1 MTWLYFSLVAATF
14 ESLRDV
20 LSKVVT
26 NKGNQPLDEYLVAWA
41 LRAFTL
47 IIYIPWLLLTPNPV
61 PTIGKD
67 FWWALLADATLSTIG
82 GILYIRALRFGD
94 ISLTIPLMGFSPLF
108 LAIASPLILNE
119 FPAKPQLIGIL
130 LICFGAYFLN
140 LNLKPKE
147 NNYLAPLKSLMTTQ
161 SSQLMLIVAFLW
173 ALTTSFDKVGAKN
186 SSPLFFSAS
195 LYFCTAIMT
204 LPIVIICSPNWFS
217 RLKSNFYKLVLLGS
231 LKALDMWCHVMA
243 IASTVAANSVAV
255 KQTSLLMTVGY
266 GYFLFHE
273 KNIKYR
279 LLGCIIIIVGV
290 CVLSIF

>member
-1 MTWLYFSLVAATF
+1 ML
-14 ESLRDV
+14 
-20 LSKVVT
+20 LS
-26 NKGNQPLDEYLVAWA
+26 
-41 LRAFTL
+41 
-47 IIYIPWLLLTPNPV
+47 PNPV
-61 PTIGKD
+61 PDIGKD

-130 LICFGAYFLN
+130 LICFGGYF

-147 NNYLAPLKSLMTTQ
+147 NNYLAPLKYLMTTQ
-161 SSQLMLIVAFLW
+161 SSQLMLIVSFFW
-173 ALTTSFDKVGAKN
+173 ALTTSFDKVGATN

-204 LPIVIICSPNWFS
+204 LPIVILCSPNWFS
-217 RLKSNFYKLVLLGS
+217 KLKSNFYKLVLLGS
-231 LKALDMWCHVMA
+231 LKAVDMWCHVMA

-273 KNIKYR
+273 KNIRHR

>member
-1 MTWLYFSLVAATF
+1 MHGDPDNL
-14 ESLRDV
+14 ESFLDGRREGNFR
-20 LSKVVT
+20 KVT
-26 NKGNQPLDEYLVAWA
+26 KEYEN
-41 LRAFTL
+41 
-47 IIYIPWLLLTPNPV
+47 LLLEIIEKE
-61 PTIGKD
+61 PTEYGYE
-67 FWWALLADATLSTIG
+67 FGRWTAARLATYLESAT
-82 GILYIRALRFGD
+82 GIK
-94 ISLTIPLMGFSPLF
+94 LMGFSPLF

-140 LNLKPKE
+140 FNLNLKPKE

-173 ALTTSFDKVGAKN
+173 ALTSSFDKVGATN

-204 LPIVIICSPNWFS
+204 LPIVILCSPNWFS
-217 RLKSNFYKLVLLGS
+217 KLKSNFYKLVLLGS
-231 LKALDMWCHVMA
+231 LKAVDMWCHVMA

-273 KNIKYR
+273 KNIRQR

>member
-1 MTWLYFSLVAATF
+1 ML
-14 ESLRDV
+14 
-20 LSKVVT
+20 LS
-26 NKGNQPLDEYLVAWA
+26 
-41 LRAFTL
+41 
-47 IIYIPWLLLTPNPV
+47 PNPV
-61 PTIGKD
+61 PAIGKD

-119 FPAKPQLIGIL
+119 FPAKAQLIGIL
-130 LICFGAYFLN
+130 LICFGAYF

-161 SSQLMLIVAFLW
+161 SSRLMLIVAFLW

-217 RLKSNFYKLVLLGS
+217 KLKSNFYKLVLLGS
-231 LKALDMWCHVMA
+231 LKAVDMWCHVMA

-273 KNIKYR
+273 KNIKHR

-290 CVLSIF
+290 CILSIF